1 MTRTSQN
8 GGSTIYSAEKQKANN
23 ILNAAAERA
32 CTAMRAVRSCQIEK
46 ATKTQP
52 IFSTLYHLFFQDV
65 VLYYSKAPYLVVVLT
80 DLVYMWWCFRT
91 DPTAGW
97 YSDKL

>member
-23 ILNAAAERA
+23 ILNAAERA

-65 VLYYSKAPYLVVVLT
+65 VMYYSKAPYLVVILT
-80 DLVYMWWCFRT
+80 DLVYMWWYFRT

>member
-1 MTRTSQN
+1 M
-8 GGSTIYSAEKQKANN
+8 
-23 ILNAAAERA
+23 
-32 CTAMRAVRSCQIEK
+32 
-46 ATKTQP
+46 
-52 IFSTLYHLFFQDV
+52 
-65 VLYYSKAPYLVVVLT
+65 YYSKAPYLVVILT